1 MQALIYDGRS
11 FRIEAAAPEPVPEP
25 GEAVIRPTRVLI
37 GAADRAVAAGRVK
50 FTGVMGHRFVGIVER
65 LAPRASGTAATE
77 ERKRWEGKRVVGSI
91 STVCGT
97 CEFCKGGLS
106 NHCASRKVLGLFG
119 RDGCLADRFTLP
131 AANLVEVPKN
141 ISDDAAAFAEPIAAA
156 AHAAQMVRLEGKP
169 YVTILGDGV
178 SGLLAAQIMA
188 KLNASVRV
196 LGRVPARFTLCE
208 RWGIRHRHIDEAGRR
223 ADQNIVID
231 ATNSP
236 DGLAIAMQLVR
247 PRGTIVMLGVPAP
260 VPPAGLVA
268 HTGVDLSP
276 AVCGELNLVGSR
288 CGRINEGIDVLA
300 RGGVEVLPL
309 ISRRFKFADAEL
321 AMKHAIVN
329 AGEDVPLAVIVE
341 RNN

>member
-1 MQALIYDGRS
+1 MQALLYDGKT
-11 FRIEAAAPEPVPEP
+11 FRNEAAAPEPVPTP

-65 LAPRASGTAATE
+65 VEPRGTGTAAND

-91 STVCGT
+91 SIVCGT

-106 NHCASRKVLGLFG
+106 NHCISRTVLGLFG

-131 AANLVEVPKN
+131 VANLVEVPKN
-141 ISDDAAAFAEPIAAA
+141 IGDDAAVFAEPIAAA
-156 AHAAQMVRLEGKP
+156 AHAAQVVRLEGKP
-169 YVTILGDGV
+169 YVTVLGDGV

-196 LGRVPARFTLCE
+196 LGRVPSRFTLCE
-208 RWGIRHRHIDEAGRR
+208 RWGIRHRHVDEAGRR

-231 ATNSP
+231 ATNSA

-247 PRGTIVMLGVPAP
+247 PRGTIVMMNVLAP
-260 VPPAGLVA
+260 VPCAALTAQAGP
-268 HTGVDLSP
+268 DLAP

-288 CGRINEGIDVLA
+288 CGRINEGIEVLG
-300 RGGVEVLPL
+300 RGGAEVLPL
-309 ISRRFKFADAEL
+309 ISKRFKFADAEQ
-321 AMKHAIVN
+321 AMRHAM
-329 AGEDVPLAVIVE
+329 ATTGEDAPIAVIVE
-341 RNN
+341 R